1 MLLRRHQ
8 DRVYRLAVRMCH
20 NAADAE
26 EVCQETFSLAYRAI
40 GSFNGDSRFTTWIY
54 RIAMNEVLM
63 RRRSAARRPVQSL
76 ELVTLDADGA
86 ALGLVGSEP
95 TEGADEL
102 LHAKVLTE
110 RVLAALAELDEGQRG
125 ALVLRDPR
133 GALRG
138 GGG

>member
-1 MLLRRHQ
+1 
-8 DRVYRLAVRMCH
+8 
-20 NAADAE
+20 
-26 EVCQETFSLAYRAI
+26 
-40 GSFNGDSRFTTWIY
+40 
-54 RIAMNEVLM
+54 M

-125 ALVLRDPR
+125 ALVLRDLEELSRRRRLTSSACRRTRCASAPIGPVSPCAR
-133 GALRG
+133 SSETW
-138 GGG
+138 